1 MRKLIAASIA
11 GLLVLSAPLA
21 RGEPGGAGVAPRHDD
36 NARCPGVHER
46 DTRETYTAHRR
57 DYCDVRWRR
66 LVAAS
71 ATRGETY
78 DQFMDRC
85 ERKCVAALWPVGALG
100 GILLAGGVAGLVA
113 ASGGED
119 HPASP

>member
-21 RGEPGGAGVAPRHDD
+21 RGEPEG
-36 NARCPGVHER
+36 NARCPGVHDRE
-46 DTRETYTAHRR
+46 TRETYTAHRR
-57 DYCDVRWRR
+57 DYCDARWRR

-71 ATRGETY
+71 ATRGETH

-119 HPASP
+119 RPASP